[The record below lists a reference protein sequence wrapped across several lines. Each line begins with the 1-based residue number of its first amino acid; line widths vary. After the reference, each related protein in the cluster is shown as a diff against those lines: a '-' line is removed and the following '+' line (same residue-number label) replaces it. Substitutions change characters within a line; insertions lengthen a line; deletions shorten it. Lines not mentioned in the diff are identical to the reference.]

1 MILPR
6 IFFKSEKSADF
17 FSSKTFSFLPRLSA
31 VAENGRK
38 ALSEI
43 TWENHLDISRH
54 GRFAPIDSVY
64 SENLK
69 VIPRLNQPCSVL
81 PLLIFS
87 I

>member
-1 MILPR
+1 
-6 IFFKSEKSADF
+6 
-17 FSSKTFSFLPRLSA
+17 

-38 ALSEI
+38 ALSET

-69 VIPRLNQPCSVL
+69 VIPRPNQPCSVL